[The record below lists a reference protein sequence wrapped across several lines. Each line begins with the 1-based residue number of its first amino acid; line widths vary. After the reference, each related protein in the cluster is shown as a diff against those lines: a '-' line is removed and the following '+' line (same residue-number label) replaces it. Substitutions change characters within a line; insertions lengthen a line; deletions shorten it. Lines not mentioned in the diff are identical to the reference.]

1 MQGSDTEVPENS
13 TPCTCQR
20 VNLVLPDVLQSSP
33 AWIFAFYKY
42 RMYAALFLNKHVS
55 WNIQTLFFKTAYLAN
70 YRVKYVLSTQNL
82 IAPVGSLVFIQWHCS
97 VLCPFCIMEAW
108 TEVNSGHLPVSGNAV
123 HCPGIMGIF
132 PTCSGKMSPDVTSF
146 STASET

>member
-55 WNIQTLFFKTAYLAN
+55 
-70 YRVKYVLSTQNL
+70 
-82 IAPVGSLVFIQWHCS
+82 
-97 VLCPFCIMEAW
+97 
-108 TEVNSGHLPVSGNAV
+108 
-123 HCPGIMGIF
+123 
-132 PTCSGKMSPDVTSF
+132 
-146 STASET
+146 